1 MCEDEDK
8 TVIKKR
14 DAQGSESKRAEPA
27 ECKESQQQSRD
38 LSSIENTGGCRHK
51 QAVCGGGVGHPEK
64 ESSHTGTT
72 SVQATASTGV
82 PELPKAGVHRS
93 PTQLGVGL
101 EVGGKLGVINW
112 PRSGV
117 EALGKHWASPSQSI
131 WGSCLRFPLRHLWKP
146 SEQQAD
152 C

>member
-1 MCEDEDK
+1 MCEDKDK

-38 LSSIENTGGCRHK
+38 LSNIENTGGCRHK

-117 EALGKHWASPSQSI
+117 EACIRKALGLPLTEHLGFLSPLPTQTS
-131 WGSCLRFPLRHLWKP
+131 L
-146 SEQQAD
+146 EAD